1 MHPVSNLLFVIPTF
15 FEYKNNWRTNTMNFV
30 FRLKFLSL
38 SLENTQRNERIISSQ
53 KSKQNNRYY
62 KSAKTNSESL
72 ISSGGQWLNENV
84 ATKSSTNI
92 FSYTNSLTTSRLR
105 EGRLLVIESDA
116 RSTVCPGQND
126 THFLFTVGHWAV
138 TWGYVFISVS
148 LFVSKQGYTET
159 TSPIFTKFSGKAAHG
174 PMKKRLD

>member
-1 MHPVSNLLFVIPTF
+1 
-15 FEYKNNWRTNTMNFV
+15 MNFV

-84 ATKSSTNI
+84 AT
-92 FSYTNSLTTSRLR
+92 
-105 EGRLLVIESDA
+105 
-116 RSTVCPGQND
+116 
-126 THFLFTVGHWAV
+126 
-138 TWGYVFISVS
+138 
-148 LFVSKQGYTET
+148 
-159 TSPIFTKFSGKAAHG
+159 
-174 PMKKRLD
+174 